1 MSDSGQ
7 NIPLVCDLDGT
18 LIRTDTLF
26 EAFLILLKTSPFSLF
41 ILPFWLIKGK
51 ANLKSQIFSRV
62 DISPEPLPYNHDV
75 LDFLK
80 SEKLSGRK
88 IILATASHIS
98 IANRIADYLN
108 IFDDVLAT
116 TDSLNL
122 IGKNKA
128 DILSENYGEG
138 GFDYIGDHRVD
149 IHIWEKSNSALI
161 VEKNDSLSIKAKNI
175 TNVTKI
181 FKLPQ
186 NNYLKSLIK
195 QIRVYQWVKN
205 ILLFLPIF
213 MAHKVA
219 GFDSLLTVLFGFF
232 AFSLTA
238 SSVYLTNDLL
248 DLESDRCHP
257 RKKFRPLAS
266 GEMSIIQGIF
276 LAKLFFVLGFL
287 IAYFSLPIDFFITL
301 AIYYLITTLY
311 SFWLKRL
318 VLIDIFTLAA
328 LYTIR
333 IIAGGTASG
342 VEISPWLL
350 AFSMFIFLSLALVK
364 RYTELLNMI
373 SNKKETISG
382 RGYKSS
388 DSGLILALGGA
399 ASYSAI
405 LVFSLYANSS
415 QVASLY
421 QNPQYMWLVAVLLL
435 YWISRIW
442 LLAHRGQMSDDPI
455 VFTAKDKS
463 SWIICI
469 LIIILAFFAK

>member
-1 MSDSGQ
+1 MSNKS
-7 NIPLVCDLDGT
+7 NILVCDLDGT
-18 LIRTDTLF
+18 LIKTDTLI
-26 EAFLILLKTSPFSLF
+26 EAFLILLKTSPLSLF
-41 ILPFWLIKGK
+41 LLPFWLFSGK
-51 ANLKSQIFSRV
+51 AKLKNEIFSRV
-62 DISPEPLPYNHDV
+62 DIPQESLPYNQDI
-75 LDFLK
+75 LDFLR
-80 SEKLSGRK
+80 SEKSNGRK

-98 IANRIADYLN
+98 IANKIATHLN
-108 IFDDVLAT
+108 IFDEVIAT

-122 IGKNKA
+122 SGKNKA
-128 DILSENYGEG
+128 DALVQKYGEN
-138 GFDYIGDHRVD
+138 GFDYIGDNKVD
-149 IHIWEKSNSALI
+149 LHIWKKSNSALI
-161 VEKNDSLSIKAKNI
+161 VEKNNSLSDKAKKVA
-175 TNVTKI
+175 NVSKI
-181 FKLPQ
+181 FTLPQ
-186 NNYLKSLIK
+186 KNYLKILIK

-213 MAHKVA
+213 MAHKVS
-219 GFDSLLTVLFGFF
+219 GFDSLLTILFGFF
-232 AFSLTA
+232 AFSFTA

-248 DLESDRCHP
+248 DLESDRNHP
-257 RKKFRPLAS
+257 RKKSRPLAS
-266 GEMSIIQGIF
+266 GDMPIIHGIF
-276 LAKLFFVLGFL
+276 FAKLFFILGFL
-287 IAYFSLPIDFFITL
+287 IAYFVLPLNFFFTL
-301 AIYYLITTLY
+301 AIYYFITTLY
-311 SFWLKRL
+311 SFWLKRI

-373 SNKKETISG
+373 SNNNEIISG

-388 DSGLILALGGA
+388 DSGLILAFGGA

-405 LVFSLYANSS
+405 LVFSLYANSP

-421 QNPQYMWLVAVLLL
+421 ENSQYMWLVSVLLL

-442 LLAHRGQMSDDPI
+442 LLAHRNEMTDDPI

-463 SWIICI
+463 SWLIFII
-469 LIIILAFFAK
+469 IIILAFLAK